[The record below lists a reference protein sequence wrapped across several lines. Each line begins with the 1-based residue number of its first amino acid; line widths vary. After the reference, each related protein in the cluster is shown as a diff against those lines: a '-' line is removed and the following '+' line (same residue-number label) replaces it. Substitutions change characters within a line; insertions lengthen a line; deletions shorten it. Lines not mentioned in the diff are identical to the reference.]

1 MADSAFETIADR
13 SRLRQ
18 LVQPVAIALAFA
30 LLAVLLRSQ
39 WGALQSLDWHLQLRW
54 LALSGAC
61 IVAGWLV
68 EVALWR
74 RLVAI
79 LGGQIGYIRAVQV
92 WFASAIVRYI
102 PGSVWQ
108 PISLTARCR
117 AEGIRAETT
126 LAGLTLFHVIQLLA
140 VVLIAAVYVATSGAT
155 SALTRWTQTFSLW
168 YVLPLA
174 VPIIVFVV
182 WPHRLIVLAN
192 WLLRLVGR
200 DPLPLDLTTR
210 ELATLLGISL
220 GGWLLFSAGFTSLAL
235 GLLPE
240 GEAPGRSLPH
250 LMAAYPLAFAIGF
263 VSLITPSGLA
273 VREGALFVLLSPIVG
288 GAQAVVLALGM
299 RVWEIVLDAVVA
311 TAAVLSLTTWRS
323 GGRTNPNPPDR

>member
-1 MADSAFETIADR
+1 MADSALEAIADR

-18 LVQPVAIALAFA
+18 RVQPIAIVLAFV
-30 LLAVLLRSQ
+30 LLALLLRSQ
-39 WGALQSLDWHLQLRW
+39 WAALKSLDWHIQPRW
-54 LALSGAC
+54 LALSGTC

-79 LGGQIGYIRAVQV
+79 LGGQIGYILAVQL

-102 PGSVWQ
+102 PGNVWQ
-108 PISLTARCR
+108 PLSLTARCR

-126 LAGLTLFHVIQLLA
+126 IASLTLFHVIQLLA
-140 VVLIAAVYVATSGAT
+140 VVPIAAVYVATSGAT
-155 SALTRWTQTFSLW
+155 SALARWTQTFSLW
-168 YVLPLA
+168 YAPLLA
-174 VPIIVFVV
+174 VPIIVFVL
-182 WPHRLIVLAN
+182 WPHALIAVAN
-192 WLLRLVGR
+192 SLLGRIGR

-210 ELATLLGISL
+210 ELVTLLGISL

-240 GEAPGRSLPH
+240 EEALGRWLPH

-263 VSLITPSGLA
+263 ITLITPSGLA

-288 GAQAVVLALGM
+288 GGQAVVIALGM

-311 TAAVLSLTTWRS
+311 TAAMLSLTWRS
-323 GGRTNPNPPDR
+323 GG